1 MLGDF
6 NVTLSPHEHSMGGSA
21 MTKDMIDFQN
31 CINEI
36 EMEDIGS
43 TGFHFTWTKS
53 PQNPLAGTLKK
64 LDRVMS
70 N

>member
-1 MLGDF
+1 
-6 NVTLSPHEHSMGGSA
+6 
-21 MTKDMIDFQN
+21 
-31 CINEI
+31 
-36 EMEDIGS
+36 MEDIGS

-70 N
+70 NEDFINSFNNAHAIFLPYII